1 MIPEDSPGP
10 GPGVLVL
17 LNDPFVAEDVA
28 RSISE
33 HDPKTR
39 VICAHTPEAALLL
52 VQAAGHVGVALL
64 QMAPEDVPKSAL
76 GQVLSAAG
84 TRIALAGDAAE
95 ELGTACAYEVLQ
107 RPFNSAELLLTLNR
121 ARSS

>member
-1 MIPEDSPGP
+1 MIPDDTHAAGQ
-10 GPGVLVL
+10 GFLVL

-33 HDPKTR
+33 HDPSAR
-39 VICAHTPEAALLL
+39 VLCAQSPEAALLL
-52 VQAAGHVGVALL
+52 VQTEAGIGVALL
-64 QMAPEDVPKSAL
+64 QMAPDEFRRSPL

-95 ELGTACAYEVLQ
+95 EQGEACPYEVLQ
-107 RPFNSAELLLTLNR
+107 RPFSSADLMRALSR
-121 ARSS
+121 ARSG